1 MYGMAQA
8 PYHMQGWPP
17 HMMPGGFPLDVHATL
32 PSVPDASQVLKLKG
46 LPFSA
51 SAQDV
56 GDFFEGFAVVSCSIH
71 HGLPPLA
78 GEIEA
83 GMVRARAHRS
93 ADRWRAHA
101 CAASERR

>member
-51 SAQDV
+51 SAKDV

-71 HGLPPLA
+71 HGIDGRPS
-78 GEIEA
+78 